1 MTDNGNGGRIPR
13 TLHTHDLVSGENLF
27 IIYFP
32 VEGVVIING
41 NSVTRSPGHRGW
53 KGWAGMSVFHRA
65 LGNKQYTVE
74 TDSIAKL
81 YF

>member
-1 MTDNGNGGRIPR
+1 MTDNGGERTAPRIIR
-13 TLHTHDLVSGENLF
+13 THDLVSGEDLVIVF
-27 IIYFP
+27 FP
-32 VEGVVIING
+32 LTDVLAING
-41 NSVTRSPGHRGW
+41 HSVNQSLGHKGW

-65 LGNKQYTVE
+65 LGNKKYTVE

>member
-1 MTDNGNGGRIPR
+1 MTGNGGERTAPRIMR
-13 TLHTHDLVSGENLF
+13 THDLVSGEDL
-27 IIYFP
+27 IIVFFP
-32 VEGVVIING
+32 TTDIVTING
-41 NSVTRSPGHRGW
+41 HSVIQSLGHKGW

-65 LGNKQYTVE
+65 LGNKKYTVE